1 MTKRVCAYSGNTEN
15 VFASEAVIAA
25 VVVVVVAVVLVVVVV
40 LLVVV
45 AVVVVVHNTSVVSEL
60 AGSLSPVN
68 HNGSRQGLNILQSVF
83 YLLCTQVIKPKILK
97 KSVATQIYIKQNIHK
112 HHISRAQYS

>member
-1 MTKRVCAYSGNTEN
+1 MCAYSGNTEN

-68 HNGSRQGLNILQSVF
+68 HRGLHQG
-83 YLLCTQVIKPKILK
+83 YG
-97 KSVATQIYIKQNIHK
+97 
-112 HHISRAQYS
+112 AQGPLHETK